1 MTLELADETKAH
13 EGQIL
18 VAQVQRVQ
26 TQNKFCYFYYSYYL
40 FISISLLGKKN
51 VIQFWDFMMNEFEFS
66 LPQNYSNIFFS
77 F

>member
-26 TQNKFCYFYYSYYL
+26 TQNNFCYFYYSYYL
-40 FISISLLGKKN
+40 FISISLLGKKK
-51 VIQFWDFMMNEFEFS
+51 
-66 LPQNYSNIFFS
+66 
-77 F
+77 